1 MRTIQKLTG
10 IFKNC
15 PDNLETVCLKDYILA
30 ILPQFVIC
38 LGFTRICR
46 EIVDVAIYALYPES
60 FCGVNLAIR
69 KVFAFSDSGVHVY
82 VDLVYHIDLML
93 TSDIISRFF
102 FFIHNTYK

>member
-60 FCGVNLAIR
+60 FCGRNLAIR
-69 KVFAFSDSGVHVY
+69 KVFAFSDSAGWLQKDVLQGNPTHG
-82 VDLVYHIDLML
+82 ICQ
-93 TSDIISRFF
+93 T
-102 FFIHNTYK
+102 